1 MSFLWKVSY
10 VKFYI
15 LLKTESNVFRYL
27 ELGNLIEL
35 GFDPKSVVLF
45 ILDFQACFSMET
57 SSVVT
62 PASPT
67 YNHSAHILS

>member
-1 MSFLWKVSY
+1 MESIIRKILHSFK
-10 VKFYI
+10 
-15 LLKTESNVFRYL
+15 KTESNVFRYL

-67 YNHSAHILS
+67 YNHFAHILS